1 MPLFFFFFMYTS
13 SHASLLSVR
22 RSHSAQV
29 IIHHTGD
36 SRRVCSWSVCV
47 YTLTDLDQ
55 ARDVSDLSRGGLHLL
70 WLWITATDLR

>member
-1 MPLFFFFFMYTS
+1 MPPFFFFYKYTS

-22 RSHSAQV
+22 RSHGVQV

-36 SRRVCSWSVCV
+36 SQRVCSWSVCV

-70 WLWITATDLR
+70 WLWITATD